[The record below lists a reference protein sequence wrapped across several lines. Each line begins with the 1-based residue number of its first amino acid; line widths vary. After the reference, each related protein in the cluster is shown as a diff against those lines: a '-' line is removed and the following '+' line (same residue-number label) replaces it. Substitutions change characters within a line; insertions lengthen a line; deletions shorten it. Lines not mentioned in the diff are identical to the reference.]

1 MREDADVET
10 SSDAYAR
17 RFSGAVGRFFLD
29 VQAKATL
36 ELLSPFAGARVI
48 DVGGGHGQTT
58 GALVAA
64 GFEVTVLGSDP
75 ACEARVRDWTS
86 AGRARFLCADLLEPG
101 LGEGSF
107 DVVLCYRLLPHVR
120 RWPALVAT
128 LCRLARAAVIVDYP
142 SQRSVNAAADLLFGF
157 KKRVEKDTRPFT
169 VFSDDELEAAFAGHG
184 FRPTGR
190 RPQFFF
196 PMALHR
202 ATRAAPLARVLEGA
216 AKAAG
221 LTRRLGSPVILRLE
235 RRG

>member
-1 MREDADVET
+1 M
-10 SSDAYAR
+10 
-17 RFSGAVGRFFLD
+17 GGLFLE
-29 VQAKATL
+29 VQTAATL
-36 ELLSPFAGARVI
+36 ELLSPFAGARVL

-58 GALVAA
+58 GALAAA

-75 ACEARVRDWTS
+75 RCEARVREWTGS
-86 AGRARFLCADLLEPG
+86 SRARFLCADLLEPG
-101 LGEGSF
+101 LEDRSF
-107 DVVLCYRLLPHVR
+107 EVVLCYRLLPHVR

-142 SQRSVNAAADLLFGF
+142 SRRSANAAADLLFGV
-157 KKRVEKDTRPFT
+157 KKRVERDTRPFT
-169 VFSDDELEAAFAGHG
+169 VFSDDELEAAFADRG

-202 ATRAAPLARVLEGA
+202 ATRAASLARVLEGA

-221 LTRRLGSPVILRLE
+221 LTRRFGSPVILRLE

>member
-1 MREDADVET
+1 M
-10 SSDAYAR
+10 
-17 RFSGAVGRFFLD
+17 
-29 VQAKATL
+29 QAAATL
-36 ELLSPFAGARVI
+36 ELLWPFAGARVL

-64 GFEVTVLGSDP
+64 GFEVTVLGSDS
-75 ACEARVRDWTS
+75 ACEARVRAWTAS
-86 AGRARFLCADLLEPG
+86 SRARFLRADLLAPG
-101 LGEGSF
+101 LPDRSF

-142 SQRSVNAAADLLFGF
+142 SRRSVNAAADLLFGF
-157 KKRVEKDTRPFT
+157 KRRVEKDTRPFT

-184 FRPTGR
+184 FRTTGR

-202 ATRAAPLARVLEGA
+202 ATRAAPLARLLEGG

-221 LTRRLGSPVILRLE
+221 LTRRFGSPVILRLE